1 MKYRSIGT
9 APETRREVSAL
20 CLGAMTFGTT
30 VDEAAS
36 FAVLDRFAE
45 AGGTFID
52 TSNNYAWWAE
62 GTQGGESE
70 QLLGRWRKSRGIG
83 DEIVIATKIG
93 ARPRVPGGGFAD
105 PEGLSAKTIRESAD
119 RSRDNLGVDK
129 LDLLYAHLE
138 DSVTPLPETVEAFGE
153 LVADGTVGLLGAS
166 NHWTWRVERARALA
180 AAAGVPGYEVLQYH
194 HSYLRPR
201 TDLPSRRAKDGNQG
215 VASGEVLSYLR
226 DQPGTALVAYSAL
239 LGGAYVR
246 EDRHLDADFVHPGTD
261 ARLTA
266 LRTVAAETGATANQ
280 VVLSWM
286 IGHELPMFPLVG
298 ASSVT
303 QLDESLAGV
312 SLTLSPAH
320 RARLDSAQ

>member
-1 MKYRSIGT
+1 MKYRTIG
-9 APETRREVSAL
+9 ASPETRREVSAL
-20 CLGAMTFGTT
+20 CLGAMTFGTM
-30 VDEAAS
+30 VDEATS
-36 FAVLDRFAE
+36 FAVLDRFVE
-45 AGGTFID
+45 SGGTFID
-52 TSNNYAWWAE
+52 TADNYAWWAE

-83 DEIVIATKIG
+83 DEVVIATKIG
-93 ARPRVPGGGFAD
+93 ARPRVPGGGFSD
-105 PEGLSAKTIRESAD
+105 PDGLSAKTIRESAD
-119 RSRDNLGVDK
+119 RSRENLGVDR
-129 LDLLYAHLE
+129 LDLLYAHIE
-138 DSVTPLPETVEAFGE
+138 DTATPLEETVAAFGE
-153 LVADGTVGLLGAS
+153 LVSEGTVGLLGAS
-166 NHWTWRVERARALA
+166 NHWTWRVERARNLA
-180 AAAGVPGYEVLQYH
+180 AAAGIPGYEVLQYH

-246 EDRHLDADFVHPGTD
+246 EDRHLDPDFAHPGTD

-266 LRTVAAETGATANQ
+266 LRTVATETGASANQ

-298 ASSVT
+298 ASSVA
-303 QLDESLAGV
+303 QLEDSLAGV
-312 SLTLSPAH
+312 ALELSPAH
-320 RARLDSAQ
+320 RARLNAAR